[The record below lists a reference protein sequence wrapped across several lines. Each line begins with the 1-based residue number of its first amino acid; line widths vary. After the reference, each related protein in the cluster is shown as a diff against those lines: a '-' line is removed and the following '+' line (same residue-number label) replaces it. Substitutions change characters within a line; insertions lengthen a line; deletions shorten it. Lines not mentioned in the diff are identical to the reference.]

1 MEHFLNA
8 MKAQA
13 AALDRGQGQAR
24 FGVVASTD
32 AARHAVRV
40 RLMPEGVLSGWLPVL
55 TPWAGAGWGMFCAP
69 VPGTQ
74 VLVVAQEGEAEHGVV
89 VGAAFSDPRPPP
101 AASPGEVVLRHQSGA
116 EIRLAADGTVRIAGN
131 VHVQG
136 DMIVSGAVRD
146 HHGTLGALREHYN
159 AHSHPGAEGPPFPLD

>member
-1 MEHFLNA
+1 MEHFLHA
-8 MKAQA
+8 MQAQA

-55 TPWAGAGWGMFCAP
+55 TPWAGAGWGIFCAP

-74 VLVVAQEGEAEHGVV
+74 VLVVAQEGWLTPVQFNDCIAIGQAAVAAALDAEQ
-89 VGAAFSDPRPPP
+89 
-101 AASPGEVVLRHQSGA
+101 LN
-116 EIRLAADGTVRIAGN
+116 AGR
-131 VHVQG
+131 
-136 DMIVSGAVRD
+136 S
-146 HHGTLGALREHYN
+146 
-159 AHSHPGAEGPPFPLD
+159 